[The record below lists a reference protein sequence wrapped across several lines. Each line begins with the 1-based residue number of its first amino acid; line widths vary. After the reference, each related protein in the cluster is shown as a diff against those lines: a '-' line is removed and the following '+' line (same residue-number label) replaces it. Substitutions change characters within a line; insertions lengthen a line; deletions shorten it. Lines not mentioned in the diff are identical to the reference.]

1 MPAYDFLPRLQKL
14 CLSLGFNNPVI
25 EKSGKLALPAAG
37 SPGDIAQ
44 GARAESSEQV
54 DGLDHIIILSTTVPY
69 EQNWGGYSGLP
80 GQHRRE
86 TTGAGP
92 EETPADFILP
102 YLRQYQFAQ
111 THIYLGYDSTGRFVI
126 TLPDFLAWGKEGI
139 DCNHLNLSL
148 EKIAEPNA
156 KGQFEPLVV
165 AGSLVTF
172 AGAAHFRQ
180 AMDKEMYSGKP
191 GVFSPIGEHLG
202 PEMFRFVPPALPTD
216 SPSPFSAMLLPM
228 MPWIVAHRTP
238 HLAATLVHLQANF
251 SRQCEAFAATGP
263 NDLRNLLCVAG
274 LDIDMKGFR
283 GRTDR
288 YFVPWHACWKRHGY
302 CYNNIYPLL
311 QDDLFVALMN
321 FSKAEGR

>member
-1 MPAYDFLPRLQKL
+1 M
-14 CLSLGFNNPVI
+14 V
-25 EKSGKLALPAAG
+25 
-37 SPGDIAQ
+37 
-44 GARAESSEQV
+44 
-54 DGLDHIIILSTTVPY
+54 
-69 EQNWGGYSGLP
+69 
-80 GQHRRE
+80 
-86 TTGAGP
+86 
-92 EETPADFILP
+92 
-102 YLRQYQFAQ
+102 
-111 THIYLGYDSTGRFVI
+111 
-126 TLPDFLAWGKEGI
+126 TLPDFLIYGKEGNDGNGLKVSI
-139 DCNHLNLSL
+139 

-156 KGQFEPLVV
+156 KGKFEPLVI

-172 AGAAHFRQ
+172 AGAAHFRR
-180 AMDKEMYSGKP
+180 AMGEESSAEKP
-191 GVFSPIGEHLG
+191 GGFRPIGEHLG
-202 PEMFRFVPPALPTD
+202 PEMFCFVPSAVPAD
-216 SPSPFSAMLLPM
+216 SSSPLSAMLLPM

-302 CYNNIYPLL
+302 CYGNIYPLL

-321 FSKAEGR
+321 FSKAGAR